1 MNHSTGRI
9 SAIGRRRILKSA
21 AATVV
26 AAAFAGPTL
35 AALALPAERALS
47 FVHLHTGER
56 LDATYW
62 ADGAYVA
69 DELAAID
76 RLLRDFRSGDVMPI
90 DPRLLDL
97 LYRLRRV
104 MRSNRSFEVVSGY
117 RSPATNAALRRNS
130 PAVAKN
136 SYHMRGM
143 AIDVRLAGRGLANL
157 LHAALGLRGGGV
169 GTYWKSSFIHLDV
182 GPVRRW

>member
-1 MNHSTGRI
+1 MV
-9 SAIGRRRILKSA
+9 KSA

-26 AAAFAGPTL
+26 VAAFAGRAIAT
-35 AALALPAERALS
+35 LALPAERALS

-56 LDATYW
+56 LDVTYW

-69 DELAAID
+69 DELALVD
-76 RLLRDFRSGDVMPI
+76 HLLRDVRSGDVRPI

-97 LYRLRRV
+97 LHRLRRA
-104 MRSNRSFEVVSGY
+104 MRSNRPYQVISGY
-117 RSPATNAALRRNS
+117 RSPATNAALRRDGR
-130 PAVAKN
+130 AVAEN

-157 LHAALGLRGGGV
+157 RHAALGLRGGGV
-169 GTYWKSSFIHLDV
+169 GTYPNSDFIHLDV
-182 GPVRRW
+182 GPPRSW